1 MTTIVHGQTIK
12 RQRLV
17 WRLLDRLD
25 SLSFIAR
32 LKWLRA
38 LRVLLIGAAI
48 GCLVQNWPFYVL
60 LILVTWLIVEII
72 MFRVALVEMIKEMS
86 E

>member
-1 MTTIVHGQTIK
+1 MTTITHGQTIK
-12 RQRLV
+12 RQRLI

-38 LRVLLIGAAI
+38 LRVVLICAAI
-48 GCLVQNWPFYVL
+48 GCMAQNWLFYVL

-72 MFRVALVEMIKEMS
+72 MFRVALVEMIKELAG
-86 E
+86 

>member
-1 MTTIVHGQTIK
+1 MSTITHGQTIK
-12 RQRLV
+12 RQRLI

-38 LRVLLIGAAI
+38 LRVVLIGAAI
-48 GCLVQNWPFYVL
+48 GCFAESWLFYVL

-72 MFRVALVEMIKEMS
+72 MFRVALVEMIKELGR
-86 E
+86 

>member
-1 MTTIVHGQTIK
+1 MTTIAHGQTIK

-32 LKWLRA
+32 LKWLRV
-38 LRVLLIGAAI
+38 LRFLVIVTAAGCFAQGWYFFVLLA
-48 GCLVQNWPFYVL
+48 LVV
-60 LILVTWLIVEII
+60 WLIIEVI
-72 MFRVALVEMIKEMS
+72 MFRVALVEMMKEMNR
-86 E
+86 